1 MYEHHYW
8 YILNNFNCEVYNF
21 PIQREEWGQGLETAC
36 FPLTYILLGVR
47 GFAHGGSS
55 HLRSRQQNCSPVLPQ
70 MLSDPFPVSLRRAD
84 VGLFLVFGLIVL
96 FGFYFLIIVL
106 HNEKI
111 WSPSASHIAVFAIP
125 QGLTDVGWGSK
136 QWAISHMICLGAPYP
151 GTWGCLRK
159 GRWAEIRIVPM
170 LVL

>member
-1 MYEHHYW
+1 MKFTISLFKEKNGGRGWRLLPSHSLTFCWESGALLMGAPPTYAPGSRTVAQFY
-8 YILNNFNCEVYNF
+8 L
-21 PIQREEWGQGLETAC
+21 RC
-36 FPLTYILLGVR
+36 FQTP
-47 GFAHGGSS
+47 
-55 HLRSRQQNCSPVLPQ
+55 
-70 MLSDPFPVSLRRAD
+70 SLRRAD

-125 QGLTDVGWGSK
+125 QGLTDVGWGGK